1 MTSIPPSTVGKPSV
15 ADAVDDFI
23 RTGLPE
29 WLKRASPAQINR
41 LRDRFKSS
49 RASQDKVR
57 AATLDLIPLHTFAL
71 EQFTALLGDRLPKDC
86 TLDQLQWLD
95 VRREFGLVPGVHW
108 PFYRPGYVR
117 QPGLLRLMQN
127 FHADDA
133 VLDGSGLVLPSA
145 EAVLSGSASNLAR
158 DCREKNVGSLYQAE
172 LTRAFSASN
181 CTLLAEDKRSS
192 LSLVIEIA
200 ALKGEISALE
210 QIALQDIAQGR
221 PEQHET
227 LLRGYSGMLMV
238 LGCRIIDGLTIALRD
253 AAGVSKG
260 VILYLPS
267 APQHALRRYDSWQ
280 ELSAALVTA
289 LRDKAYLEFF
299 SGLVALEQRPT
310 FLQTLGKRL
319 ADASPDLQIEGRTGQ
334 GELFAE
340 LVAQQVQRVKSDA
353 RYMLV
358 PTADADHAA
367 TQSRLQAWQ
376 SIGLGLANLA
386 GLFIPA
392 IGAMLFGQ
400 LVVQTLSQV
409 FEGAVDWTRGHQHEA
424 LEHLLGVAETVAVTA
439 AVAGGA
445 AVVARGFARSS
456 HVDGLEPVDVQGV
469 GMRLWSSA
477 LDPYVA
483 EPLQP
488 RLQDDGLYRSA
499 DTRWLRV
506 GKRFFAVYQPSARGG
521 WRVRHPLRMTAY
533 GPALEALGERG
544 WRLRLERPLEW
555 SDEARMLQ
563 SLWPQE
569 PVLTRTEALA
579 VLDMADIDVEELRG
593 LLVDNRELPANLR
606 ETLRR
611 FDADRQVSAFFKAL
625 AENQLPVDDVRIE
638 AWCLALP
645 GAHKADSVGL
655 RAALLAQEP
664 VLRRDLFQHLV
675 TENLPADPLCRLLQ
689 RDFPGLPARY
699 AVQATAQVSSHL
711 RTIAVVESRVPLE
724 VANDARSLLQLARLN
739 RACESLYL
747 DNVYSDEG
755 AELLLAL
762 AARLPGWPQTLRLVL
777 REKALD
783 GRVVKAVGPV
793 ADTASQVT
801 LVHKDCQFQRYD
813 HGARRQGEPA
823 LSLAQALVDALSVEE
838 RTTLGLAGTNA
849 GLLLRTTLRAQLP
862 NTRSERLRL
871 LGWTPSNAW
880 FNPGRRMADGRVGYP
895 LSGRGQPGSSWQ
907 PLLDRLRVLYPD
919 LLPAQLEA
927 RLSQMQQA
935 PGSLYRRLAELE
947 YDYER
952 LERALTGWLSAGLG
966 GSSHAARVQAAER
979 MRQAWRLQD
988 GQQTLVISGVQ
999 LQTLPAFAEPVTFA
1013 NVTTLVINDT
1023 SLNHVP
1029 ADFLNCFSALTEL
1042 NLGGN
1047 HLLALPRGI
1056 AHLVGLRRLRLAR
1069 NAIRLDEA
1077 GVQVLTGLQHL
1088 SELDLSHN
1096 PLGALIL
1103 RFNHLPHLREISV
1116 RHCRLGA
1123 WPDGLEQCGFLE
1135 RADLRDNQ
1143 IRVVPAAILQMP
1155 NVFRRGFMVEG
1166 NPLSSSELRGL
1177 YALDTIQEHLHL
1189 PERLARQNLDTVRA
1203 LWLDRGDAA
1212 LYNARLFQ
1220 WDTLQAMPNSDRFFQ
1235 LLGWLTLT
1243 QDHAKVPGG
1252 LSARVWSLL
1261 DAISADTDLRSQL
1274 YALADDNLTCL
1285 NAVSDRFSDLQRCAA
1300 IARADANTLR
1310 ERGSELIALGQG
1322 LFRLDRLDVFARAD
1336 IRRRV
1341 EARDSVDQLAVRL
1354 YYRVSLRERLS
1365 LPFTS
1370 RFMDYASA
1378 AEVTDSQLQDALVA
1392 VRAAESIEALG
1403 ESLSQRAFW
1412 RRYMLERH
1420 AAVFDRVETSH
1431 QARLVALQAR
1441 ADQLSA
1447 ESLALE
1453 IEALVGQRDVE
1464 ELEMIREL
1472 TRQMLI
1478 GRERGLG

>member
-1 MTSIPPSTVGKPSV
+1 MTSVSPPTVGKPSV
-15 ADAVDDFI
+15 AEAVDDFI
-23 RTGLPE
+23 RTGLPD

-71 EQFTALLGDRLPKDC
+71 EQFTALLGGRLPKGS

-108 PFYRPGYVR
+108 PFYRPDYKR

-133 VLDGSGLVLPSA
+133 VLEGSGLVHPGA
-145 EAVLSGSASNLAR
+145 DAVLSGPASDLAR
-158 DCREKNVGSLYQAE
+158 DCRKKNVGSLYQAQLE
-172 LTRAFSASN
+172 KVFSASN
-181 CTLLAEDKRSS
+181 CALLAEDKRSS

-210 QIALQDIAQGR
+210 QVALQDIAQGR

-227 LLRGYSGMLMV
+227 LLRGYPGMLTV
-238 LGCRIIDGLTIALRD
+238 LGYRIVDGLTIALRD

-260 VILYLPS
+260 IILYLPS
-267 APQHALRRYDSWQ
+267 DPQHALRRYDSW
-280 ELSAALVTA
+280 EDLCAALITA
-289 LRDKAYLEFF
+289 LGDKTYLVFF
-299 SGLVALEQRPT
+299 SGLIALEQRPA

-319 ADASPDLQIEGRTGQ
+319 ADASPDLQIEGSTAQ

-340 LVAQQVQRVKSDA
+340 LVAQQVRRVKSDA
-353 RYMLV
+353 RYLLV

-376 SIGLGLANLA
+376 SVGLGLANLA

-409 FEGAVDWTRGHQHEA
+409 FEGVLDWTRGHQHEA
-424 LEHLLGVAETVAVTA
+424 LEHLFGVAETVAVTA

-445 AVVARGFARSS
+445 AVVARGFTRAS
-456 HVDGLEPVDVQGV
+456 HVDGLEPVAVPGV
-469 GMRLWSSA
+469 GMRLWSNSLA
-477 LDPYVA
+477 PYVA
-483 EPLQP
+483 EPQQP
-488 RLQDDGLYRSA
+488 RLQDDGLYSSA

-506 GKRFFAVYQPSARGG
+506 GKRFFAVHQPSAEGG
-521 WRVRHPLRMTAY
+521 WRVRHPLRVAAY
-533 GPALEALGERG
+533 GPALETLGERG
-544 WRLRLERPLEW
+544 WRLHLERPLEW

-569 PVLTRTEALA
+569 PLLTRTEAMA
-579 VLDMADIDVEELRG
+579 VLDMADMSVEELRG

-611 FDADRQVSAFFKAL
+611 FDADRQVSAFFTAL
-625 AENQLPVDDVRIE
+625 AADQAPADDARIE

-645 GAHKADSVGL
+645 GSRKADKATL
-655 RAALLAQEP
+655 RTTLLAQGSA
-664 VLRRDLFQHLV
+664 LRHDLFRYLV
-675 TENLPADPLCRLLQ
+675 AENLPADPLCTLLQ

-699 AVQATAQVSSHL
+699 AQQATARVSSHL
-711 RTIAVVESRVPLE
+711 RKIALAESRVPLD
-724 VANDARSLLQLARLN
+724 VANDARGLLQLARLN

-755 AELLLAL
+755 AELILAL
-762 AARLPGWPQTLRLVL
+762 AARLPGWPQALRLVL
-777 REKALD
+777 REGALD
-783 GRVVKAVGPV
+783 GRVVKAIGPV
-793 ADTASQVT
+793 ADAASQVT

-813 HGARRQGEPA
+813 HDARKQGEPA
-823 LSLAQALVDALSVEE
+823 MSLGQALIDALSVEV
-838 RTTLGLAGTNA
+838 RTELGLAGANA
-849 GLLLRTTLRAQLP
+849 DLLLRTALRAQLP
-862 NTRSERLRL
+862 GTRSERVHL
-871 LGWTPSNAW
+871 LGWALGKPW
-880 FNPGRRMADGRVGYP
+880 FNPARRMADGRVGYP

-907 PLLDRLRVLYPD
+907 ALLDRLRAIYPD

-935 PGSLYRRLAELE
+935 SGSVYRRLAELE
-947 YDYER
+947 HDYER
-952 LERALTGWLSAGLG
+952 LESALTGWLSAGLG

-979 MRQAWRLQD
+979 MRQAWRLQE
-988 GQQTLVISGVQ
+988 GQQTLVLSGAQ
-999 LQTLPAFAEPVTFA
+999 LQTLPAFAQSTTFD
-1013 NVTTLVINDT
+1013 NVTTLVISDT
-1023 SLNHVP
+1023 SLNHIP
-1029 ADFLNCFSALTEL
+1029 SDFLRCFSALREL
-1042 NLGGN
+1042 DLGGN
-1047 HLLALPRGI
+1047 HLLAVPRGI
-1056 AHLVGLRRLRLAR
+1056 ACLVELRRLRLAS

-1077 GVQVLTGLQHL
+1077 GIQALTGLPHL
-1088 SELDLSHN
+1088 SQLDLSNN
-1096 PLGALIL
+1096 PLGALVL
-1103 RFNHLPHLREISV
+1103 RFNHLPQLREVSV

-1143 IRVVPAAILQMP
+1143 IRVVPAAVLQMP
-1155 NVFRRGFMVEG
+1155 NVFRRGFMVDG
-1166 NPLSSSELRGL
+1166 NPLSNSELQGL
-1177 YALDTIQEHLHL
+1177 YGLDTIQEHLHL
-1189 PERLARQNLDTVRA
+1189 PERMARQNIDTVRA
-1203 LWLDRGDAA
+1203 AWLDRGDAE
-1212 LYNARLFQ
+1212 LHNARLFQ
-1220 WDTLQAMPNSDRFFQ
+1220 WNTLQAMPDSDGFFQ

-1243 QDHAKVPGG
+1243 QDYAQVPEV
-1252 LSARVWSLL
+1252 LSTRVWSVL
-1261 DAISADTDLRSQL
+1261 DAISADADLRNRL
-1274 YALADDNLTCL
+1274 YALADENLTCL
-1285 NAVSDRFSDLQRCAA
+1285 NAVSDRFSDLQRYVA
-1300 IARADANTLR
+1300 IARADANTLH
-1310 ERGSELIALGQG
+1310 ERGVELITLGQG
-1322 LFRLDRLDVFARAD
+1322 LFRLDRLDLFARAD

-1370 RFMDYASA
+1370 RFMAYASA

-1420 AAVFDRVETSH
+1420 AAVFDGVETAH

-1447 ESLALE
+1447 EDLALE
-1453 IEALVGQRDVE
+1453 IEALGGQRDVE
-1464 ELEMIREL
+1464 ELEMIREM
-1472 TRQMLI
+1472 TRQMLK